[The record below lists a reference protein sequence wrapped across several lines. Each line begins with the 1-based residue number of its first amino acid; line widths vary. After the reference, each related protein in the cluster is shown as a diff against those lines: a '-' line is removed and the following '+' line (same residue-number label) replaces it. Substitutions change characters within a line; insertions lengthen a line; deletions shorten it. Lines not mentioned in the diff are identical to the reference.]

1 MALQTTAS
9 GGLAP
14 EMKTFYDRTL
24 LARTVPNLIYTQFAQ
39 QRPIPMHGG
48 KIIEFRRFANLATAV
63 TPLTEG
69 TPPSLKDLTV
79 TAITATVAQ
88 YGDAVGFSDLVSTT
102 TIDPLLTE
110 TTEILADQASMTID
124 EICREILVLG
134 TSVRYAS
141 TATSRATVG
150 AAMIL
155 TPAEVRLAVLD
166 LKLARA
172 RKINGFY
179 QALIHPRAAHDLM
192 NSAEWR
198 EIQNFHQSGRP
209 LDGSLGTL
217 YGVKFWESDVAK
229 VYVNAG
235 VGSIVDV
242 FASLFFGADAWG
254 IVRLAGHNLQTYFKP
269 KGSAGTADPIDQ
281 QQSLGWKVTFTAK
294 ILTDAF
300 MLRLEHATSTANN
313 AS

>member
-1 MALQTTAS
+1 
-9 GGLAP
+9 
-14 EMKTFYDRTL
+14 MKTFYDRVL
-24 LARTVPNLIYTQFAQ
+24 LDRTTPNLIYTNFAQ
-39 QRPIPMHGG
+39 ERPIPLRSG
-48 KIIEFRRFANLATAV
+48 KIIEFRRFASLATAV

-79 TAITATVAQ
+79 TATTATVAQ

-102 TIDPLLTE
+102 TIDPILTE
-110 TTEILADQASMTID
+110 TTEILADQAAQTID
-124 EICREILVLG
+124 EICREILVAG

-141 TATSRATVG
+141 TAVSRVTVG

-166 LKLARA
+166 LKLGRA

-209 LDGSLGTL
+209 MDGSLGTL
-217 YGVKFWESDVAK
+217 YGVKFWESDVAR

-235 VGSIVDV
+235 VGGTVDV
-242 FASLFFGADAWG
+242 FASLFFGANAWG
-254 IVRLAGHNLQTYFKP
+254 MVRLAGHNLQTYFKP

-300 MLRLEHATSTANN
+300 MLRLEHSTSTAAN
-313 AS
+313 